1 MDTSRRAVES
11 YWRSRMIDA
20 VTSDEDKVAPVYKLE
35 ELCDLLRS
43 SHVSIVK
50 EFSEF
55 ILKRL
60 DNKSPIVKQ
69 KVMVLPFVRS
79 FVDVACGDWET
90 FACYAIVPL
99 SFVSVKILVENVA
112 CSLELIKRRRTDSF
126 MALRLIKYA
135 VGKSGSEFRREMQR
149 NSVAVRNLFHY
160 KGYPDPL
167 KGDALNKAVRDTAQ
181 ETISAIFS
189 EENGSKPAAPE
200 SINRRIEGFGNT
212 NYQVPVND
220 NKSFLSEVVGIGSAS
235 IKQGISSFAQ
245 GHLSNK
251 NESGSSSYR
260 GPNLHRSLTLENE
273 NSGRYDPV
281 KLGSDGKYGASK
293 NTSGGSWGHVSGEAA
308 SESSGSVRLESK
320 TREEKLLET
329 VVTSG
334 GVRLQPTRDA
344 LHVFILEAAKMDTV
358 ALSIALDGKLQSPM
372 WQVRMKALCVL
383 EAILRKKEDGNLS
396 IVYTYFSENTDV
408 IQRCADS
415 PQSSLREKANKVL
428 SLLNGGQSKGF
439 VSSSENTV
447 KQETAVDL
455 PDLIDTGDSE
465 YTTEDTLNM
474 PNAINTGSTVTTAA
488 PLMDDDWFGDS
499 TDTGLIS
506 SEKKNDDDPFADVSF
521 HPNEEKESADDL
533 FSGMNVGEN
542 PTAGGN
548 QVPEL
553 FDMFGST
560 TTFEAEPKD
569 SKSINDLMGSFSID
583 ETKSSQKGSSSSTL
597 PENIFAMPSTT
608 SHQEPENPLGGI
620 LGSQGSGFIQ
630 NPMVPGGVMPFNFPP
645 GMMMNPAFASQPLNY
660 AAMAS
665 LLAQQQQQYLG
676 NLSNFQQFSNMNA
689 QGSGTVLPMGTSG
702 GSQSAF
708 PDIFQPSFANQAPTS
723 TMNGPKKEDTRAF
736 DFISDHLSSARDTKR
751 IS

>member
-35 ELCDLLRS
+35 ELCDLLRT

-69 KVMVLPFVRS
+69 K
-79 FVDVACGDWET
+79 
-90 FACYAIVPL
+90 
-99 SFVSVKILVENVA
+99 
-112 CSLELIKRRRTDSF
+112 
-126 MALRLIKYA
+126 ALRLIKYA

-160 KGYPDPL
+160 KGHPDPL
-167 KGDALNKAVRDTAQ
+167 KGDALNKAVRETAH

-212 NYQVPVND
+212 NFQVPSND

-235 IKQGISSFAQ
+235 IKQGISNFAQ
-245 GHLSNK
+245 GHLPKK
-251 NESGSSSYR
+251 NENGSSYR
-260 GPNLHRSLTLENE
+260 GPNLHRSLTMENE
-273 NSGRYDPV
+273 NFSRYDPV
-281 KLGSDGKYGASK
+281 KLGKDSSYGSSK
-293 NTSGGSWGHVSGEAA
+293 NTAGGSWGHASGEA
-308 SESSGSVRLESK
+308 SESSASVRVESK

-329 VVTSG
+329 IVTSG

-344 LHVFILEAAKMDTV
+344 LHVFILEAAKMDAV
-358 ALSIALDGKLQSPM
+358 SLSIALDGKLQSPM

-383 EAILRKKEDGNLS
+383 EAIFRKKENDNFS
-396 IVYTYFSENTDV
+396 IVHTYFSENMDF
-408 IQRCADS
+408 IQRCSES

-428 SLLNGGQSKGF
+428 SVLNGGQSSGLM
-439 VSSSENTV
+439 SSSNTV
-447 KQETAVDL
+447 KQEAAVDL
-455 PDLIDTGDSE
+455 PDLIDTGDSD

-474 PNAINTGSTVTTAA
+474 PNAINTGSTVATAA

-499 TDTGLIS
+499 TDNGLS
-506 SEKKNDDDPFADVSF
+506 NSDKKNDDDPFADVSF
-521 HPNEEKESADDL
+521 HPNEEKETADDL
-533 FSGMNVGEN
+533 FSGMTVGEK
-542 PTAGGN
+542 PAGGGGN
-548 QVPEL
+548 HVPEL

-560 TTFEAEPKD
+560 TNLEAEPKD
-569 SKSINDLMGSFSID
+569 SKNLNDLMASFSID
-583 ETKSSQKGSSSSTL
+583 ENISNQKGSSSSTL
-597 PENIFAMPSTT
+597 PDNLFAMPSTT
-608 SHQEPENPLGGI
+608 SHQAPENPVGGM
-620 LGSQGSGFIQ
+620 LGSQNPGFNQ
-630 NPMVPGGVMPFNFPP
+630 NPMLPGGVMPFNFPP

-665 LLAQQQQQYLG
+665 LLAQQQQYLG
-676 NLSNFQQFSNMNA
+676 NMSNFQQFGNLNA
-689 QGSGTVLPMGTSG
+689 QGSGNVLPMGTSG
-702 GSQSAF
+702 GNQSAL
-708 PDIFQPSFANQAPTS
+708 PDIFQPNFANQAPTS
-723 TMNGPKKEDTRAF
+723 TMNGSKKEDTRAF
-736 DFISDHLSSARDTKR
+736 DFISDHLASARDTKR
-751 IS
+751 VS

>member
-35 ELCDLLRS
+35 EICDLLRS

-69 KVMVLPFVRS
+69 K
-79 FVDVACGDWET
+79 
-90 FACYAIVPL
+90 
-99 SFVSVKILVENVA
+99 
-112 CSLELIKRRRTDSF
+112 
-126 MALRLIKYA
+126 ALRLIKYA

-160 KGYPDPL
+160 KGHPDPL
-167 KGDALNKAVRDTAQ
+167 KGDALNKAVRETAH

-189 EENGSKPAAPE
+189 EENGTKPAAPE

-212 NYQVPVND
+212 NFQVPSND

-235 IKQGISSFAQ
+235 IKQGISNFAQ
-245 GHLSNK
+245 GHLPKK
-251 NESGSSSYR
+251 NENGSSSYR
-260 GPNLHRSLTLENE
+260 GPNLHRSLTMENE
-273 NSGRYDPV
+273 NFSRYDPV
-281 KLGSDGKYGASK
+281 KLGKDGNYGMSK
-293 NTSGGSWGHVSGEAA
+293 NTTGGSWGHTSGEAG
-308 SESSGSVRLESK
+308 ESSASVRVESK

-329 VVTSG
+329 IVTSG

-344 LHVFILEAAKMDTV
+344 LHVFILEAAKMDPV

-383 EAILRKKEDGNLS
+383 EAILRKKEDDNFS
-396 IVYTYFSENTDV
+396 IVHTYFSENMDA
-408 IQRCADS
+408 IQRCSES

-428 SLLNGGQSKGF
+428 SLLNGGQSSGLM
-439 VSSSENTV
+439 SSSDNTV
-447 KQETAVDL
+447 KREAAVDL
-455 PDLIDTGDSE
+455 PDLIDTGDSD
-465 YTTEDTLNM
+465 YITEDTLNNL
-474 PNAINTGSTVTTAA
+474 NAIDTGSTVAKAA

-499 TDTGLIS
+499 SDTVLSS

-521 HPNEEKESADDL
+521 HPNEAKESADDL
-533 FSGMNVGEN
+533 FSGMTVGEKSAA
-542 PTAGGN
+542 AGGN
-548 QVPEL
+548 HVPEL

-560 TTFEAEPKD
+560 AKLEAEPKD
-569 SKSINDLMGSFSID
+569 SKNINDLMASFSID
-583 ETKSSQKGSSSSTL
+583 ENNSNQKGSSSSTL
-597 PENIFAMPSTT
+597 PEDLFAMPSTT
-608 SHQEPENPLGGI
+608 SHQAPENPIGGI
-620 LGSQGSGFIQ
+620 LGSQNPGFIQ
-630 NPMVPGGVMPFNFPP
+630 NSMLPGGVMPFNFPP

-665 LLAQQQQQYLG
+665 LLAQQQQYLG
-676 NLSNFQQFSNMNA
+676 NMSNFQQFGNLNA
-689 QGSGTVLPMGTSG
+689 QGSGNVLSMGTSG
-702 GSQSAF
+702 GNQSAF
-708 PDIFQPSFANQAPTS
+708 PDIFQPNFANQAPTS
-723 TMNGPKKEDTRAF
+723 TMNGSKKEDTRAF
-736 DFISDHLSSARDTKR
+736 DFISDHLASTRDTKR
-751 IS
+751 VS

>member
-35 ELCDLLRS
+35 EICDLLRS

-69 KVMVLPFVRS
+69 K
-79 FVDVACGDWET
+79 
-90 FACYAIVPL
+90 
-99 SFVSVKILVENVA
+99 
-112 CSLELIKRRRTDSF
+112 
-126 MALRLIKYA
+126 ALRLIKYA
-135 VGKSGSEFRREMQR
+135 VGKSGAEFRREMQR

-160 KGYPDPL
+160 KGHPDPL
-167 KGDALNKAVRDTAQ
+167 KGDALNKAVRDTAH

-212 NYQVPVND
+212 NFQVPTD
-220 NKSFLSEVVGIGSAS
+220 DKKSFLSEVVGLGSAS
-235 IKQGISSFAQ
+235 IKQGISNFAQ
-245 GHLSNK
+245 GNLPKK
-251 NESGSSSYR
+251 NENGSSSYR
-260 GPNLHRSLTLENE
+260 GPNLHRSLTMENE
-273 NSGRYDPV
+273 NFSRYDPV
-281 KLGSDGKYGASK
+281 KLGNDGNHGISR
-293 NTSGGSWGHVSGEAA
+293 NTGGGSWGHASGET
-308 SESSGSVRLESK
+308 SESSASVRLESK
-320 TREEKLLET
+320 TREERLLET

-344 LHVFILEAAKMDTV
+344 LHVFILEAAKMDAV

-383 EAILRKKEDGNLS
+383 EAILRKKEDDNFS
-396 IVYTYFSENTDV
+396 IVHTYFSENTDV
-408 IQRCADS
+408 IQRCSES
-415 PQSSLREKANKVL
+415 PQSSLREKANRVM
-428 SLLNGGQSKGF
+428 SLLDGGQSSGLM
-439 VSSSENTV
+439 SSSENTV
-447 KQETAVDL
+447 KREPAVDL
-455 PDLIDTGDSE
+455 PDLIDTGDSN

-474 PNAINTGSTVTTAA
+474 PNAINTGSTVTTPA
-488 PLMDDDWFGDS
+488 PLMDGDWFGDS
-499 TDTGLIS
+499 TDTGLSS

-521 HPNEEKESADDL
+521 HNEEKENADDL
-533 FSGMNVGEN
+533 FSGMTVGEK
-542 PTAGGN
+542 PAAGGN
-548 QVPEL
+548 HVPEL

-560 TTFEAEPKD
+560 EAEPKG
-569 SKSINDLMGSFSID
+569 SKNINDLMASFSVD
-583 ETKSSQKGSSSSTL
+583 ENSSNQKGSSSSTL
-597 PENIFAMPSTT
+597 PDNLFAMPSTN
-608 SHQEPENPLGGI
+608 SHQAPENPLGGI
-620 LGSQGSGFIQ
+620 LGSQSPGFIQ

-676 NLSNFQQFSNMNA
+676 NMSNFQQFGNMNA
-689 QGSGTVLPMGTSG
+689 QGSGNVLPIGTNG
-702 GSQSAF
+702 GNQSAL
-708 PDIFQPSFANQAPTS
+708 PDIFQPSFGNQAPTS
-723 TMNGPKKEDTRAF
+723 TMNGSEKKDTRAF
-736 DFISDHLSSARDTKR
+736 DFISDHLASARDTKR

>member
-69 KVMVLPFVRS
+69 K
-79 FVDVACGDWET
+79 
-90 FACYAIVPL
+90 
-99 SFVSVKILVENVA
+99 
-112 CSLELIKRRRTDSF
+112 
-126 MALRLIKYA
+126 ALRLIKYA

-200 SINRRIEGFGNT
+200 SITRRIEGFGNT

-358 ALSIALDGKLQSPM
+358 ALSIALEGKLQSPM

-439 VSSSENTV
+439 MSSTENTV

-455 PDLIDTGDSE
+455 PDLIDTGDSD

-533 FSGMNVGEN
+533 FSGMTVGEK
-542 PTAGGN
+542 PTAGGGN

-560 TTFEAEPKD
+560 TALEAEPKD

-665 LLAQQQQQYLG
+665 LLAQQQQYLG
-676 NLSNFQQFSNMNA
+676 NISNFQQFGNMNA
-689 QGSGTVLPMGTSG
+689 QGSGNVLPMGTSG

>member
-35 ELCDLLRS
+35 EICDLLRS

-69 KVMVLPFVRS
+69 K
-79 FVDVACGDWET
+79 
-90 FACYAIVPL
+90 
-99 SFVSVKILVENVA
+99 
-112 CSLELIKRRRTDSF
+112 
-126 MALRLIKYA
+126 ALRLIKYS

-160 KGYPDPL
+160 KGHPDPL
-167 KGDALNKAVRDTAQ
+167 KGDALNKAVRDTAH

-189 EENGSKPAAPE
+189 EENGTKPAAPE

-212 NYQVPVND
+212 NFQVPSD
-220 NKSFLSEVVGIGSAS
+220 DKKSFLSEVVGIGSAS

-245 GHLSNK
+245 GHMPKK
-251 NESGSSSYR
+251 NENGSSSYR
-260 GPNLHRSLTLENE
+260 GPNLHRSLTMENE
-273 NSGRYDPV
+273 NFSRYDPV
-281 KLGSDGKYGASK
+281 KLGSDGKYGVSQ
-293 NTSGGSWGHVSGEAA
+293 NTGGGSWGQASGEA
-308 SESSGSVRLESK
+308 SDSSASVRLESK

-344 LHVFILEAAKMDTV
+344 LHVFIVEAAKMDTV

-383 EAILRKKEDGNLS
+383 EAILRKKEDDSFS
-396 IVYTYFSENTDV
+396 IVHTYFSENTDV
-408 IQRCADS
+408 IQRCAES

-428 SLLNGGQSKGF
+428 SLINGGQSSGLM
-439 VSSSENTV
+439 SSSENTV
-447 KQETAVDL
+447 KRETVVDL

-474 PNAINTGSTVTTAA
+474 PNAINTSSTEATAA
-488 PLMDDDWFGDS
+488 PLMDADWFGDS
-499 TDTGLIS
+499 ADTGLSS
-506 SEKKNDDDPFADVSF
+506 SEKNNDDDPFADVSF
-521 HPNEEKESADDL
+521 HPNEEKESSDDL
-533 FSGMNVGEN
+533 FIGMNVGEK
-542 PTAGGN
+542 PGAGGN
-548 QVPEL
+548 HVPEL

-560 TTFEAEPKD
+560 AKLEAEPKD
-569 SKSINDLMGSFSID
+569 SKNINDLMASFSID
-583 ETKSSQKGSSSSTL
+583 ENSSNQKSSSSSTL
-597 PENIFAMPSTT
+597 PDNLFAMPSTT
-608 SHQEPENPLGGI
+608 THQAPENPVGGI
-620 LGSQGSGFIQ
+620 LGSQSSGFIP
-630 NPMVPGGVMPFNFPP
+630 NPMVPGGGMSFNFPP
-645 GMMMNPAFASQPLNY
+645 GMLMNPAFASQPMNY

-665 LLAQQQQQYLG
+665 LLAQQQYLG
-676 NLSNFQQFSNMNA
+676 NISNFQQFGNVNA
-689 QGSGTVLPMGTSG
+689 QGTGNVLPVGTSG
-702 GSQSAF
+702 GNQSAL

-723 TMNGPKKEDTRAF
+723 TMNGAKKEDTRAF
-736 DFISDHLSSARDTKR
+736 DFISDHLASARDTKR
-751 IS
+751 VS

>member
-69 KVMVLPFVRS
+69 K
-79 FVDVACGDWET
+79 
-90 FACYAIVPL
+90 
-99 SFVSVKILVENVA
+99 
-112 CSLELIKRRRTDSF
+112 
-126 MALRLIKYA
+126 ALRLIKYA

-212 NYQVPVND
+212 SYQVPAIDN

-245 GHLSNK
+245 GHLSSK
-251 NESGSSSYR
+251 NEGGSSSSYR

-273 NSGRYDPV
+273 GSGRYDPV
-281 KLGSDGKYGASK
+281 KLGSDGKYGVSTK
-293 NTSGGSWGHVSGEAA
+293 STSGGSWGHVSGETA
-308 SESSGSVRLESK
+308 SESSGAVRLESK

-344 LHVFILEAAKMDTV
+344 LHAFILEAAKMDTV
-358 ALSIALDGKLQSPM
+358 ALSIALEGKLQSPM

-396 IVYTYFSENTDV
+396 IVHTYFSENTDV

-428 SLLNGGQSKGF
+428 SLLNGGQSKGYM
-439 VSSSENTV
+439 SSSENTV
-447 KQETAVDL
+447 KRETVVDL
-455 PDLIDTGDSE
+455 PDLIDTGDSD

-474 PNAINTGSTVTTAA
+474 PNAISTGSTVATEA
-488 PLMDDDWFGDS
+488 PLMDGDWFGDS
-499 TDTGLIS
+499 TNTGLES
-506 SEKKNDDDPFADVSF
+506 SDKKNDDDPFADVSF
-521 HPNEEKESADDL
+521 HPNEEKETADDL
-533 FSGMNVGEN
+533 FSGMNVGEK

-548 QVPEL
+548 QVTEL

-560 TTFEAEPKD
+560 ATLEAEPKD
-569 SKSINDLMGSFSID
+569 SNSINDLMGSFSID
-583 ETKSSQKGSSSSTL
+583 ETKSSQKGSSSSSTL
-597 PENIFAMPSTT
+597 PDNLFAMPSTT
-608 SHQEPENPLGGI
+608 SHQAPENPVGGI
-620 LGSQGSGFIQ
+620 LGSQSSGFIQ

-665 LLAQQQQQYLG
+665 LLAQQQQYLG
-676 NLSNFQQFSNMNA
+676 NISNFQQFGNMNA
-689 QGSGTVLPMGTSG
+689 QGSGNVLPMGTSG
-702 GSQSAF
+702 GNQSAF

-723 TMNGPKKEDTRAF
+723 TMNGAKKEDTRAF

>member
-35 ELCDLLRS
+35 EICDLLRS

-69 KVMVLPFVRS
+69 K
-79 FVDVACGDWET
+79 
-90 FACYAIVPL
+90 
-99 SFVSVKILVENVA
+99 
-112 CSLELIKRRRTDSF
+112 
-126 MALRLIKYA
+126 ALRLIKYA

-160 KGYPDPL
+160 KGHPDPL
-167 KGDALNKAVRDTAQ
+167 KGDALNKAVRDTAH

-212 NYQVPVND
+212 NFQVPSND
-220 NKSFLSEVVGIGSAS
+220 NKSFLSEVVGLGSAS

-245 GHLSNK
+245 GHMPKK
-251 NESGSSSYR
+251 NENGSSSYR
-260 GPNLHRSLTLENE
+260 GPNLHRSLTLESDNF
-273 NSGRYDPV
+273 SRYDPV
-281 KLGSDGKYGASK
+281 KLGSDGNYGVSK
-293 NTSGGSWGHVSGEAA
+293 NTGGGSWGHASGEA
-308 SESSGSVRLESK
+308 SESSASVRLESK

-383 EAILRKKEDGNLS
+383 EAILRKKEDDNFS
-396 IVYTYFSENTDV
+396 IVHTYFSENTEF
-408 IQRCADS
+408 IQRCSES

-428 SLLNGGQSKGF
+428 SLLNGGQSTGLM
-439 VSSSENTV
+439 SSSENTV
-447 KQETAVDL
+447 KQETPVDL
-455 PDLIDTGDSE
+455 PDLIDTGDSD
-465 YTTEDTLNM
+465 YTTEDILDM
-474 PNAINTGSTVTTAA
+474 PSAINTGSTVATPA
-488 PLMDDDWFGDS
+488 PLMDGDWFGDS
-499 TDTGLIS
+499 TDTGLS
-506 SEKKNDDDPFADVSF
+506 SSDKKNDDDPFADVSF
-521 HPNEEKESADDL
+521 HNEKKESGDDL
-533 FSGMNVGEN
+533 FSGMTVGEK
-542 PTAGGN
+542 PAAAAGN
-548 QVPEL
+548 HVPEL

-560 TTFEAEPKD
+560 AKLDAEPKD

-583 ETKSSQKGSSSSTL
+583 ENSSSQKGSSSSTL
-597 PENIFAMPSTT
+597 PDNLFAMPSTT
-608 SHQEPENPLGGI
+608 SHQTPENPVGGI
-620 LGSQGSGFIQ
+620 LGGAQNPGFIQ
-630 NPMVPGGVMPFNFPP
+630 NPMAPGGVMPFNFPP

-665 LLAQQQQQYLG
+665 LLAQQQYLG
-676 NLSNFQQFSNMNA
+676 NISNFQQFGNLNA
-689 QGSGTVLPMGTSG
+689 QGGGNVLPTGTSG
-702 GSQSAF
+702 GNQSAL
-708 PDIFQPSFANQAPTS
+708 PDIFQPNFANQAPTS
-723 TMNGPKKEDTRAF
+723 TMNGSKKEDTRAF
-736 DFISDHLSSARDTKR
+736 DFISDHLASARDTKR
-751 IS
+751 VS